1 MMPSSLSVLRD
12 FMLQRYDDLKA
23 RLTRRLGCPDLA
35 SDALQDTWLR
45 LEGKEELG
53 PVDSPGPYLMR
64 MAVNV
69 AVDQQRVENRRLTVA
84 EAEVLLHIADPAPGP
99 ERIAEGRA
107 ELDALTRAMGEL
119 PARQRDILLAVR
131 VEGLP
136 QNDIAE
142 RLGVSLRTVERELR
156 NAHENCAR
164 GTRKLLSP

>member
-45 LEGKEELG
+45 LEAKDDLG

-84 EAEVLLHIADPAPGP
+84 EAEVLLNVPDPAPGP
-99 ERIAEGRA
+99 DRIAEGRA

-119 PARQRDILLAVR
+119 PARQRVILLAVR
-131 VEGLP
+131 LEGLP

-142 RLGVSLRTVERELR
+142 QLGVSLRTVERELR
-156 NAHENCAR
+156 NAHEYCAR
-164 GTRKLLSP
+164 RTRKLLSP